1 MAVTRSLYPN
11 TVTIAG
17 TTYSNST
24 GGPVMLEL
32 TMEKPLKPDMT
43 GADTNPTFVAFEP
56 KHFVGTATLRGIDID
71 VSIVGSTGTCSATF
85 GSAAD
90 ASTVNT
96 TTLGTGWVTS
106 VRKSQR
112 HRDYG
117 TVDITFEGW
126 SA

>member
-1 MAVTRSLYPN
+1 MAVSRSLYPSS
-11 TVTIAG
+11 VTIAG
-17 TTYSNST
+17 VTYSNSS
-24 GGPVMLEL
+24 GGPVQLEL

-43 GADTNPTFVAFEP
+43 GADVNPTFVAFEP
-56 KHFVGTATLRGIDID
+56 KHFMGTATLRGIDVD

-90 ASTVNT
+90 ASTINT

-112 HRDYG
+112 HREYG
-117 TVDITFEGW
+117 AVDITFEGW
-126 SA
+126 AS